1 MFHAQTTSF
10 PFLLVASLALSGLA
24 AMAQSQS
31 PGLSPPGTYTIAEAT
46 IDNFTTVQGVPV
58 DVKVYRPLGLPAGA
72 APVLLYGPGG
82 GSGTSGQIAAVPQH
96 DLLWRRLASSGLTVV
111 FLQNEQETAPGAN
124 FWQLRGAVVQWA
136 LANSSTLNAAFGTQL
151 DNASPVVVAGW
162 SLGAATVVQH
172 VGADFGFGDSSD
184 ARVRG
189 AVLFANPAIGAYGGV
204 ITSNGLA
211 QVDKPV
217 LAIFGT
223 DDMGQPGSY
232 TPGSPPASSPRGLG
246 VQAMLGGASPF
257 VFGVCFTDANH
268 FEYGAQPAAA
278 GSANAA
284 RIEVINGH
292 VQAFVDLVL
301 RGLPDCGPFTGPSW
315 PGPNVAWSAQR
326 CTPPIVAVVGQGC
339 ATSAGIP
346 LVGASGGAPRAGKA
360 SAGGQCAAHRR
371 AALRARRAD
380 RWCAGV
386 RAAARGT
393 GAVLVRCRRRPRLRR
408 DRAAAADRPA
418 GRRAAARL
426 PARRIRLRARAVRR
440 SAAAVRHLAS
450 TAGGR
455 RQLTPGGAATRP
467 TAGDPPECA

>member
-1 MFHAQTTSF
+1 MPTMFRAQTTSF
-10 PFLLVASLALSGLA
+10 PFLLAANLALSGLA
-24 AMAQSQS
+24 AMAQSPP

-46 IDNFTTVQGVPV
+46 IDNFTTVQGVTV
-58 DVKVYRPLGLPAGA
+58 DVKVYRPLGLPVGA

-136 LANSSTLNAAFGTQL
+136 LANSSMLNAAFGTQL

-172 VGADFGFGDSSD
+172 VGADFGFGDYTD

-232 TPGSPPASSPRGLG
+232 TPGSPPATSPRGIG

-301 RGLPDCGPFTGPSW
+301 RGLPDCGSFTGPAW

-339 ATSAGIP
+339 ATSAGLP
-346 LVGASGGAPRAGKA
+346 LVGASGGAPRAGNA
-360 SAGGQCAAHRR
+360 SFAITLANAP
-371 AALRARRAD
+371 
-380 RWCAGV
+380 
-386 RAAARGT
+386 AAAPVVSVLRIGEPPFVPGVPIGGAPACALLHVAPELFWFGVADALGSAAIALPLPT
-393 GAVLVRCRRRPRLRR
+393 GPQVVGLPLGCQHAVFDFAHAPFGVLN
-408 DRAAAADRPA
+408 
-418 GRRAAARL
+418 L
-426 PARRIRLRARAVRR
+426 PATTETYLRV
-440 SAAAVRHLAS
+440 VV
-450 TAGGR
+450 GN
-455 RQLTPGGAATRP
+455 
-467 TAGDPPECA
+467 

>member
-1 MFHAQTTSF
+1 MPTMFRAQTTSF
-10 PFLLVASLALSGLA
+10 PFLLAANLALSGLA
-24 AMAQSQS
+24 AMAQSPP

-46 IDNFTTVQGVPV
+46 IDNFTTVQGVTV
-58 DVKVYRPLGLPAGA
+58 DVKVYRPLGLPVGA

-136 LANSSTLNAAFGTQL
+136 LANSSMLNAAFGTQL

-172 VGADFGFGDSSD
+172 VGADFGFGDYTD

-232 TPGSPPASSPRGLG
+232 TPGSPPATSPRGIG

-301 RGLPDCGPFTGPSW
+301 RGLPDCGSFTGPAW

-339 ATSAGIP
+339 ATSAGLP
-346 LVGASGGAPRAGKA
+346 LVGASGGAPRAGNA
-360 SAGGQCAAHRR
+360 SFAITLANAPAAAPVVSVLRIGEPPFVPGVPIGGAPACALLHVAPELFWFGVADALGSAAIALPLPTGPQVVGLPLGCQHAVFDFAH
-371 AALRARRAD
+371 APFGGLPLPFGTSPALRVVV
-380 RWCAGV
+380 GN
-386 RAAARGT
+386 
-393 GAVLVRCRRRPRLRR
+393 
-408 DRAAAADRPA
+408 
-418 GRRAAARL
+418 
-426 PARRIRLRARAVRR
+426 
-440 SAAAVRHLAS
+440 
-450 TAGGR
+450 
-455 RQLTPGGAATRP
+455 
-467 TAGDPPECA
+467 